1 MESRKNTS
9 KLKKNTFNTMNKTIT
24 IIILSIQLLLLPT
37 LINAQK
43 TAKNNAIIQ
52 KIDNYLNAGTAN
64 GFSGS
69 VLIAKKGEIIL
80 NKGYGLADKE
90 SNKPYTPTTISTIGS
105 VTKQFTATAILKLVA
120 MKKLKLT
127 DPLSRFFTKLP
138 KDKRKITIHQ
148 LLTHSA
154 GMIDVIG
161 DGDFDDIPMKRFF
174 KTLFA
179 TKLLHAPGSK
189 YTYSNAGYS
198 ILARIIELTSGQE
211 YEHFL
216 NKQLFKP
223 AGMTQT
229 GYFMPQWDQNLIAT
243 GYARN
248 VIKVGTMIARYN
260 ASKKIT
266 WTLKGNGGIHSTT
279 GDMFKW
285 YQALKSNK
293 ILSAALFEKLTTP
306 YILEYD
312 NRKSRYAYGWAI
324 YNSSRNTKIIS
335 HNGGNAIFFHDFLWL
350 PKEDVVILLF
360 TNASSREVE
369 VAWPIEKM
377 FFDTAYKA
385 APIKKNLFQLVF
397 DFMKN
402 NEVQAASKLTALIKE
417 NYSASIKNS
426 GVLNDLGYRLIE
438 MRKEVAWAI
447 SLFKLNTTLFPKN
460 GNVWD
465 SLGEAYAKN
474 DQKKEAIKS
483 YQKALEFAPRKD
495 CDWCKGS
502 VKALRTLR
510 NTK

>member
-1 MESRKNTS
+1 
-9 KLKKNTFNTMNKTIT
+9 MNKTIV
-24 IIILSIQLLLLPT
+24 IIILSIQLLFLPT
-37 LINAQK
+37 LVNGQLTTEENRIV
-43 TAKNNAIIQ
+43 Q
-52 KIDNYLNAGTAN
+52 KIDTYLTAGTEN

-127 DPLSRFFTKLP
+127 DPLSTFFKMLP

-161 DGDFDDIPMKRFF
+161 DGDFDDIPQKRFF

-179 TKLLHAPGSK
+179 TKLVHAPGSK
-189 YTYSNAGYS
+189 YRYSNAGYS

-211 YEHFL
+211 YERFL
-216 NKQLFKP
+216 NQHLFKP

-229 GYFMPQWDQNLIAT
+229 GYFIPHWDTNLIAT

-248 VIKVGTMIARYN
+248 VFKVGTMIARYN

-293 ILSAALFEKLTTP
+293 IISAALFEKLTTP
-306 YILEYD
+306 YILEYE

-324 YNSSRNTKIIS
+324 FNSSRNTKIIS

-350 PKEDVVILLF
+350 PKEDVVIIIF

-377 FFDTAYKA
+377 FFEEAYTA
-385 APIKKNLFQLVF
+385 APIKKNLFQFVF

-402 NEVQAASKLTALIKE
+402 NEVQAANKLTAIIKE

-426 GVLNDLGYRLIE
+426 EVLNGLGYRLIE
-438 MRKEVAWAI
+438 MNKDVTWAI
-447 SLFKLNTTLFPKN
+447 TLFKLNTTLFPKN

-474 DQKKEAIKS
+474 GQKKEAIKS
-483 YQKALEFAPRKD
+483 YQKALEVAPSKD

-502 VKALRTLR
+502 TKALRTLR